1 MLWLFGDDSTL
12 VCGRLSSSLHHEA
25 WVSTSRVAYV
35 LARMSNQFNLEW
47 LETLVVRLQKHLA
60 LWTWTLWPLPS
71 CNRPSTPKVKAH
83 TRDNGF
89 SFSSASGYLKHLS
102 WITVSRPFRLHSH
115 HALAF
120 HLETVRSVVML
131 LQNVCIMIQISLSQD
146 DGHPKKTETM
156 NRIFFNIFFLAYP
169 YLM

>member
-1 MLWLFGDDSTL
+1 
-12 VCGRLSSSLHHEA
+12 
-25 WVSTSRVAYV
+25 
-35 LARMSNQFNLEW
+35 MSNQFNLEW

-115 HALAF
+115 QALAF

-131 LQNVCIMIQISLSQD
+131 LQNVCIMIQTSLSQD

-156 NRIFFNIFFLAYP
+156 NRFFSRISLPHVVGLLPTIHPWKIMSMALTSKYISIPCCNVGYRRGLLDGY
-169 YLM
+169 